1 MIMNKDE
8 VLAKLK
14 AGNVAIEFVKV
25 SGQMRRMDATLN
37 EDRIVYT
44 PSDSDNARK
53 STNSSNVA
61 VWDIEA
67 NGWRSFRWENLR
79 LVDGND
85 LPNGIS

>member
-1 MIMNKDE
+1 MNKDE

-37 EDRIVYT
+37 EDSIVYT

>member
-1 MIMNKDE
+1 MNKDE

-14 AGNVAIEFVKV
+14 AGNVAIEFLKV
-25 SGQMRRMDATLN
+25 NGAMRQMNATLN

-53 STNSSNVA
+53 STNNSNVA

-79 LVDGND
+79 LVDGDN